1 MLKPGESEKG
11 PEKRTREALP
21 TLAAH
26 VKVADRAGW
35 HLRSYA
41 MERTM
46 TATQIVTPKT
56 AAKDVEKDVSMHK
69 QKAQG

>member
-1 MLKPGESEKG
+1 
-11 PEKRTREALP
+11 
-21 TLAAH
+21 
-26 VKVADRAGW
+26 
-35 HLRSYA
+35 
-41 MERTM
+41 M